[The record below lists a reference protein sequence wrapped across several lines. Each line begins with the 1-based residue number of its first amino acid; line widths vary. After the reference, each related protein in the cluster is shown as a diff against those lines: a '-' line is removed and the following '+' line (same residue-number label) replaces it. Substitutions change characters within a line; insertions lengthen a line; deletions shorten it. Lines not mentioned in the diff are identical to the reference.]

1 MQRGWKMIAKFTEKR
16 TLVMLNEWYDAM
28 GKRQFDLARSLHEQI
43 NQHLPKLQK
52 NAKLKLRYQLFFAR
66 FQLLFEKKDGL
77 NKLFCELKRR
87 KDEMDHELTYYFYFF
102 KGLFHMVNGA
112 PNRAVCRFKEAEQ
125 YLPAIQ
131 DRFEA
136 AEFYYKTAGAYY
148 MMKSPALSIQYVN
161 KALEIYQDEAGYIKK
176 TLSCRLL
183 LAVNYIDEARYDDA
197 EQLFN
202 ESIKITD
209 RINDNNLLCH
219 AYYNFGFLKTA
230 QKKDKEALPFYKKVL
245 GNQRFEKESPVSY
258 LHCVYEAVRAL
269 FKTGS
274 DAEGQTVLQKGL
286 YISEKVQ
293 NKIMKLKLT
302 ALNILYTAQEDPY
315 DRLQK
320 LVLEL
325 QKIEAWV
332 DLEVLLQDIT
342 DYYKKK
348 GDFEKAAFFI
358 MRG

>member
-1 MQRGWKMIAKFTEKR
+1 M
-16 TLVMLNEWYDAM
+16 
-28 GKRQFDLARSLHEQI
+28 
-43 NQHLPKLQK
+43 
-52 NAKLKLRYQLFFAR
+52 
-66 FQLLFEKKDGL
+66 
-77 NKLFCELKRR
+77 
-87 KDEMDHELTYYFYFF
+87 
-102 KGLFHMVNGA
+102 
-112 PNRAVCRFKEAEQ
+112 
-125 YLPAIQ
+125 
-131 DRFEA
+131 
-136 AEFYYKTAGAYY
+136 
-148 MMKSPALSIQYVN
+148 
-161 KALEIYQDEAGYIKK
+161 
-176 TLSCRLL
+176 
-183 LAVNYIDEARYDDA
+183 
-197 EQLFN
+197 
-202 ESIKITD
+202 
-209 RINDNNLLCH
+209 
-219 AYYNFGFLKTA
+219 
-230 QKKDKEALPFYKKVL
+230 

-274 DAEGQTVLQKGL
+274 AAEGQTVLQKGL